1 MALRRIVKYPDP
13 LLKLRSEEVKTFD
26 QELKTLVEDMAETM
40 YVAPGVGLAAVQVGV
55 LKRVLVLDAKSGEPD
70 TKLEV
75 FINPEIVQAAGKLI
89 WEEGCLS
96 LPDFSE
102 EVERKEKITV
112 RFHDVEGNV
121 HETHMEG
128 FRAVILQHELD
139 HLNGV
144 LATDRVSRLKR
155 LFYQRKR
162 NRAVQNDES
171 KSASP

>member
-13 LLKLRSEEVKTFD
+13 VLKLRSEEVTVFD

-55 LKRVLVLDAKSGEPD
+55 LKRVLVLDAHSGEPD
-70 TKLEV
+70 SRIEV
-75 FINPEIVQAAGKLI
+75 FINPEIVRASGELI

-96 LPDFSE
+96 LPEFSE
-102 EVERKEKITV
+102 EVKRKEKITV
-112 RFHDVEGNV
+112 RFHDVEGKV
-121 HETHMEG
+121 HEAELEG

-162 NRAVQNDES
+162 NRAVQDEES